1 MRGSSALCMSS
12 NEKRMMKETSCAK
25 RSIGRSEI
33 SERETCVLIARR
45 FAQRS
50 EFGDSG
56 LAQRDGLRRTR
67 CASSEATRC
76 SSGCGGRRRETM
88 ASMTNA
94 FASAKMKIRR
104 ARRGDAERIAQLS
117 GELGYPASAAQV
129 ATRLR
134 QLTPV
139 SKHAVFVAESPDAA
153 TGVVGWVHVSV
164 AHLLESDIRAE
175 VNGLVVAEGQRSAGA
190 GAKLLE
196 AAEEWARRRGCR
208 GMNVRSNVIR
218 ERAHGFYERNGYE
231 HYKTQKAFRKAL

>member
-1 MRGSSALCMSS
+1 
-12 NEKRMMKETSCAK
+12 
-25 RSIGRSEI
+25 
-33 SERETCVLIARR
+33 
-45 FAQRS
+45 
-50 EFGDSG
+50 
-56 LAQRDGLRRTR
+56 
-67 CASSEATRC
+67 
-76 SSGCGGRRRETM
+76 
-88 ASMTNA
+88 MTNA

-104 ARRGDAERIAQLS
+104 GRRGDAERIAQLS

-218 ERAHGFYERNGYE
+218 ERAHKFYERQGYE

>member
-1 MRGSSALCMSS
+1 
-12 NEKRMMKETSCAK
+12 
-25 RSIGRSEI
+25 
-33 SERETCVLIARR
+33 
-45 FAQRS
+45 
-50 EFGDSG
+50 
-56 LAQRDGLRRTR
+56 
-67 CASSEATRC
+67 
-76 SSGCGGRRRETM
+76 M